1 MKFAVMRAA
10 GISIPRSSV
19 ARGLDQAVQYAEE
32 IGYPLVMK
40 IVSKDILHKS
50 DVGGVVLNLTSKKE
64 VIEAYEAIIH
74 NSRSAF
80 PEAKIDG
87 IEVTEMVRGG
97 TELIVGAR
105 VDPSFGPIVMC
116 GLGGIYVEVMK
127 DVSFRALPLSRKE
140 VVTMIKEIRSYPL
153 LLGVRGEKR
162 KDIDGLVETIL
173 KVGEILQKCRGVSDI
188 EINPLVVDEDGVK
201 AVDVR
206 VLLSS
211 G

>member
-1 MKFAVMRAA
+1 MSIDSPSIDAIIEKARQEKRKFLLADEGQGVMKAA
-10 GISIPRSSV
+10 GISVPRSCV
-19 ARGLDQAVQYAEE
+19 ARGLDQAVQCAEE
-32 IGYPLVMK
+32 MGYPLVMK

-50 DVGGVVLNLTSKKE
+50 DVGGVALNLASKKE

-74 NSRSAF
+74 RCRIAF
-80 PEAKIDG
+80 PDARIDG
-87 IEVTEMVRGG
+87 VEVAEMVRGG

-127 DVSFRALPLSRKE
+127 DVSFRALPLSLRE
-140 VVTMIKEIRSYPL
+140 AITMIKEIRSYPL

-173 KVGEILQKCRGVSDI
+173 
-188 EINPLVVDEDGVK
+188 
-201 AVDVR
+201 
-206 VLLSS
+206 
-211 G
+211 